1 HLERVT
7 GIEPALAYWIYAGQD
22 LKSCVLPL
30 HYTRNGYK
38 DNENTT
44 KCSPHVLSFAI
55 SRANSAFLFLRVI
68 LVLHIRLLPILPFFA

>member
-1 HLERVT
+1 MT

-38 DNENTT
+38 DNEKTT
-44 KCSPHVLSFAI
+44 KCSPVYSPWAHLAPNFALDMTTYYYHI
-55 SRANSAFLFLRVI
+55 LEEALRRAKKAGGK
-68 LVLHIRLLPILPFFA
+68 P